1 MKNKAI
7 KAMGLTTAILTTV
20 GTTTVLAEEVETVE
34 VVTEKATTNETVIET
49 AREKV
54 AEKQEEVDVQT
65 IVANQTTKETERIG
79 KEKDAKATEVANVK
93 TELVGKETTVTEKE
107 EKVAELEALK
117 DNATI
122 EKPKVEKGIAD
133 TNQEIGT
140 KENDVNGK
148 VTEVDGI
155 KQQVTAQEA
164 VVASET
170 SKLDAITTE
179 KEKLVNANT
188 ELSNALKQQDVANKE
203 VATQTSNVAS
213 AEQTKSEL
221 EQEKTSILEA
231 NADKQADIERLESEI
246 SELSTQVEEKQPQ
259 VDTTKT
265 DLEAVIR
272 QLAEMNI
279 PTMQFTERFM
289 ELQTTLANDKSLE
302 AERIAEGRK
311 SMELEANRKIVVGAI
326 KEAFDNTTLYDPLN
340 LPLEIRYKLAF
351 LAQNL
356 VKGYQ
361 EKVLEYLYTRTD
373 RYIVSYE
380 DVIGFSTISP
390 TANEGWKFSDE
401 MMKIAQYLAEY
412 STSHKDYDVNVD
424 GHFREAWD
432 YADNRLVEEKHGKDS
447 KASYLAN
454 ENLALNAYSE
464 AKFRKGF
471 TERELALLVYSD
483 MRGMLM
489 DDSKSNWGH
498 GSVAVAPL
506 FSEKFMGLSFS
517 KNVSKSTGKTW
528 LMTHYINSWTATEKE
543 QKRRGISHTEVK
555 KPTTEALEVE
565 KTNLQSTYDTLNSE
579 LTEIKN
585 SLETK
590 TTEFNT
596 LTEGIVG
603 LEDVNARIER
613 NETTLANFRQAL
625 ATAQSNKAVAD
636 DLVAK
641 ATEKST
647 KYTELVTQETNQ
659 RAVVEREVATLNDL
673 KGQLV
678 TKEQELSTLR
688 NELSE
693 LETKV
698 LTLTERLN
706 TLNNIDDL
714 LSDAKSELAL
724 AVSERDALKQNI
736 ATLELEL
743 ADLVTSYN
751 DAKVLSDAEQAKL
764 TELRE
769 ELTFLKEEL
778 GLIEMALAPVFEEEK
793 PAFVGVIEE
802 DGKKWEVKA
811 DGTIV
816 EIKEEENKKP
826 IETVGGA
833 VKPITKSNEKT
844 LPQTGDV
851 QSGLSLLGTV
861 MLSLGTALGFKRRK

>member
-1 MKNKAI
+1 
-7 KAMGLTTAILTTV
+7 MGLTTAILTTV

-34 VVTEKATTNETVIET
+34 VVTEKATTNETVIES
-49 AREKV
+49 AREKLF
-54 AEKQEEVDVQT
+54 EKQEEVDTQT

-79 KEKDAKATEVANVK
+79 NEKDAKAVEVADAK
-93 TELVGKETTVTEKE
+93 TELAGKEGTVTEKE

-133 TNQEIGT
+133 TNQEIST

-148 VTEVDGI
+148 VIEVDGI
-155 KQQVTAQEA
+155 KQQVTAQEG

-170 SKLDAITTE
+170 SKLEAITEE
-179 KEKLVNANT
+179 KEKLVNANI
-188 ELSNALKQQDVANKE
+188 ELSNALNQQDSANKE
-203 VATQTSNVAS
+203 VETQTSNVAN

-246 SELSTQVEEKQPQ
+246 SELNTQVEEKQPS
-259 VDTTKT
+259 VDSAKKELDEIDAKIAQFSVPTLLFNERYIQMVTEGSGLHLEEMSTNGMEIYKLLQSEKYWTKA
-265 DLEAVIR
+265 L
-272 QLAEMNI
+272 
-279 PTMQFTERFM
+279 
-289 ELQTTLANDKSLE
+289 
-302 AERIAEGRK
+302 
-311 SMELEANRKIVVGAI
+311 
-326 KEAFDNTTLYDPLN
+326 EAFDNEVRYNPTQ
-340 LPLEIRYKLAF
+340 LPEELRQKMAF
-351 LAQNL
+351 
-356 VKGYQ
+356 
-361 EKVLEYLYTRTD
+361 
-373 RYIVSYE
+373 
-380 DVIGFSTISP
+380 F
-390 TANEGWKFSDE
+390 
-401 MMKIAQYLAEY
+401 AQYTMSDIQKAYKEKLLKVRPNDIKSGATGSWVMTKEATEAARIVAEY
-412 STSHKDYDVNVD
+412 STNDEQYDWAVE
-424 GHFREAWD
+424 GHNDRALAHRTKVMGNT
-432 YADNRLVEEKHGKDS
+432 YS
-447 KASYLAN
+447 KI
-454 ENLALNAYSE
+454 ENLGIGRINPIQL
-464 AKFRKGF
+464 RDGM
-471 TERELALLVYSD
+471 TERDL
-483 MRGMLM
+483 MRGMLEAIVGM
-489 DDSKSNWGH
+489 LFRDADSDWGH
-498 GSVAVAPL
+498 ITVMNLPVRENSSLGVGVSMNYSKTKGQWNVLYHFIATDSTLKRDGSLDTDMFTFLEQPTVESL
-506 FSEKFMGLSFS
+506 TNS
-517 KNVSKSTGKTW
+517 K
-528 LMTHYINSWTATEKE
+528 AE
-543 QKRRGISHTEVK
+543 
-555 KPTTEALEVE
+555 
-565 KTNLQSTYDTLNSE
+565 LQSTYNTLNSE

-585 SLETK
+585 NLETK
-590 TTEFNT
+590 TTELNT
-596 LTEGIVG
+596 LTEGIIG

-625 ATAQSNKAVAD
+625 AMAQSNKAVAD

-647 KYTELVTQETNQ
+647 KYNELVTQESNQ
-659 RAVVEREVATLNDL
+659 RAVVEREIAVLNDL

-688 NELSE
+688 NELNE

-714 LSDAKSELAL
+714 LSEAKSELAL
-724 AVSERDALKQNI
+724 ATSERDVLKQTI

-751 DAKVLSDAEQAKL
+751 EAKVLSDAEQAKL

-833 VKPITKSNEKT
+833 IKPITNAVNEKE

-851 QSGLSLLGTV
+851 QSGLEMLTLSSLTV
-861 MLSLGTALGFKRRK
+861 AVLLAQSGYRSRKYRRNNI